1 MYGFVV
7 VGGLAAVWGVLVAVL
22 DQPSVPDKKRVERWC
37 AALLVASA
45 GVVGI
50 AALGAATSLY

>member
-22 DQPSVPDKKRVERWC
+22 DQPWVQDKKRVERWC

-45 GVVGI
+45 GVVGT